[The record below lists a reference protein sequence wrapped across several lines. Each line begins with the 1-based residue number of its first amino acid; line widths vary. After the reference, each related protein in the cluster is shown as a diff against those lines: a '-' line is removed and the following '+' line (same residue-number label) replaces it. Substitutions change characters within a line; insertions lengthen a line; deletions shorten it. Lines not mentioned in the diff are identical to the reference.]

1 MTYLFFCWQVDNLK
15 DKVLKK
21 LEQVLGDMNLES
33 GEVAQLL
40 DNFDE
45 SSKKEIVPE
54 LSPENSQTVSEIG
67 ISNSLSIISGS
78 FKDSW

>member
-1 MTYLFFCWQVDNLK
+1 MK